1 MAEKFKLNQEAQS
14 LLDAVNELYPEGSV
28 FVQFDQDKEPVGYV
42 RHDQAKQTTLPGGLV
57 ITVTDM
63 TAPNYTASHEL
74 LHLLMLLR
82 GFPQIFFQLS
92 LGNPQLDE
100 QMMIMSTDLYDVA
113 MHRVVVAEQR
123 KHGLIDEQIEMAYL
137 KGIQETI
144 SKETGKGDDDERT
157 LRLLTLLDA
166 IVFYGDHL
174 ATVEDQLASDYPVAY
189 AAAKKMYGKIAER
202 RIDSPFEMR
211 RQIVKLY
218 QLFDEQ
224 LLEWG
229 LPALHNNEFTT
240 VSPVLSARQLRLK
253 VRQVFE
259 IFHSDMKDRKGKDDV
274 YIGLRRNDHQN
285 SFTLHGPSGKDRS
298 KKFVEMYDQPV
309 EKFLADL
316 NVPFIVRK

>member
-1 MAEKFKLNQEAQS
+1 MPERFKLNDEAQS
-14 LLDAVNELYPEGSV
+14 LLDAVNELYPQGTV
-28 FVQFDQDKEPVGYV
+28 FVQFDEGQKSGFV

-92 LGNPQLDE
+92 LGDEQLDE

-123 KHGLIDEQIEMAYL
+123 KHGLIDDEIEDQYL
-137 KGIQETI
+137 KGIQATI
-144 SKETGKGDDDERT
+144 SKEQGQADDERT

-174 ATVEDQLASDYPVAY
+174 DRYREQLSTDYPVAF
-189 AAAKKMYGKIAER
+189 AAAEKMYAKIAER

-218 QLFDEQ
+218 QLFDDQ
-224 LLEWG
+224 LLDWG

-240 VSPVLSARQLRLK
+240 VSPVLSERQLRLK

-259 IFHSDMKDRKGKDDV
+259 IFHYDMKDRDGHDDV

-285 SFTLHGPSGKDRS
+285 SFTMHGPVGKDRAQ
-298 KKFVEMYDQPV
+298 KFVEMYDQPV
-309 EKFLADL
+309 EKLLADL
-316 NVPFIVRK
+316 NVPYIVRK

>member
-1 MAEKFKLNQEAQS
+1 MPEPFKLNAQAQS
-14 LLDAVNELYPEGSV
+14 LLDAVNDLYPEGSV
-28 FVQFDQDKEPVGYV
+28 FVQFDQDKKSGYV

-92 LGNPQLDE
+92 LGNETLDE

-123 KHGLIDEQIEMAYL
+123 KHNLIDEQVEQEYL
-137 KGIQETI
+137 KGIQHTI
-144 SKETGKGDDDERT
+144 SKENGKSDDERT

-166 IVFYGDHL
+166 IVFYGEHL
-174 ATVEDQLASDYPVAY
+174 DKYQDQLENDYPVAF
-189 AAAKKMYGKIAER
+189 AAAKKLYNEIAKR
-202 RIDSPFEMR
+202 PIDSPFEMR

-218 QLFDEQ
+218 ELFDQQ
-224 LLEWG
+224 LLDWG

-240 VSPVLSARQLRLK
+240 VSPVLSERQLRLK

-259 IFHSDMKDRKGKDDV
+259 IFHSDMKDRKNHDDV
-274 YIGLRRNDHQN
+274 YIGLRRSDHQN
-285 SFTLHGPSGKDRS
+285 SFTMHGPSGHDRAQ
-298 KKFVEMYDQPV
+298 KFVALYDEPV
-309 EKFLADL
+309 GKLLTDL
-316 NVPFIVRK
+316 NVPYIVRK